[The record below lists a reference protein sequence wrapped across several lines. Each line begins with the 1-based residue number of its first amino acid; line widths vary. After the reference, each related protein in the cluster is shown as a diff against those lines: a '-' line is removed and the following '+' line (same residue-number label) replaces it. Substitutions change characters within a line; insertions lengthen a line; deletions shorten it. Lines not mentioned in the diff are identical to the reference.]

1 MATGD
6 SGKRR
11 IYIVGGK
18 GKNVPPWITAAFDWE
33 QFEQDHSKTRT
44 LEPDKAPNAVV
55 VLSSWVGHEHFYGAR
70 DLADRLGIPMILSPG
85 GWSASLKA
93 AAEMGINW
101 FINDIDRSREA
112 GDLTES
118 EVEDLDVFI
127 DNAWR
132 EAYNRE
138 WSARQAIERR
148 YGKARSRFEH
158 AERELQRL
166 TERDAA
172 AQRVIAEVRTAATAQ
187 RRALEEARAEADR
200 KTQEIQDRS
209 ERVAATLVDHIE
221 SLNALFDVADRSHAS
236 VLRASASLND
246 VRRIAQRNLDT
257 LRASLTIAEDGLPT
271 ITEDM
276 EERDTNPVSAFNPGT
291 DS

>member
-1 MATGD
+1 MATAD
-6 SGKRR
+6 SSKRR

-18 GKNVPPWITAAFDWE
+18 GKNVPPWITAAFEWE

-44 LEPDKAPNAVV
+44 LEPDRVPDAVI

-101 FINDIDRSREA
+101 FINDIDRSRSSD
-112 GDLTES
+112 DLTES
-118 EVEDLDVFI
+118 QVEDLDVFV

-138 WSARQAIERR
+138 WSARQAIERQ
-148 YGKARSRFEH
+148 YGKARSKFEH
-158 AERELQRL
+158 VDRELQRL
-166 TERDAA
+166 TEKGAA
-172 AQRVIAEVRTAATAQ
+172 AQRVITEIRIAAAAQ
-187 RRALEEARAEADR
+187 RKALEEARAEADR
-200 KTQEIQDRS
+200 RTQEIQDRS

-221 SLNALFDVADRSHAS
+221 SLDELFNAADRSHAS

-246 VRRIAQRNLDT
+246 VRRIARRNLDALRST
-257 LRASLTIAEDGLPT
+257 LAIAEDGLPI

-276 EERDTNPVSAFNPGT
+276 EEQNTNSVSAFNPET
-291 DS
+291 AS